1 MKRLFL
7 TLAFALFLPFL
18 VSAQQQ
24 QIPTLKPFKELPAET
39 PTPLARRDK
48 WGFADAKG
56 KFVIKPVFDAVEP
69 FKTVTAQN
77 VSIDVAKVRV
87 GDKWGFITTEH
98 VYLFPPEYDDVT
110 DFDEGGVAVGTAG
123 AEKSLLGTV
132 PAMSAKGTF
141 WTLSGIVRISG
152 LSDVS
157 EFMPSGI
164 GWAAVD
170 GKWGLLSRGGFWKL
184 AAQYDD
190 WSNCREGLFY
200 VKKDGKTGLVAADGK
215 VLLEPAAD
223 ELSWNEVR
231 NRFTAVL
238 DGKYGEYEPD
248 GAMRYP
254 CIFDAL
260 PVESAAGYV
269 EMWDGET
276 PCLFMPGDRKYTAAE
291 YDAKLFGDMSYGDY
305 VRSAALPDWLKLHL
319 DKGTDLVSITSDLP
333 EFKTFG
339 PEEGDSLV
347 FPTVVL
353 ASGDTLERVMS
364 ALLDGDLSCLAEE
377 EPLRYCDRG
386 AYLYYIRHTA
396 EDYYTVS
403 IVDLEDLSETKVP
416 VCGNFLLREKE
427 GVIASGGTLRKG
439 ANPVLYPALIK
450 VVGAQEVPVL
460 RYEFH
465 EWAGERIVTIGHNV
479 PPQKGEDADEGW
491 NHKVAPGM
499 MFPLGDYFYG
509 DEAGFEDLSLKVN
522 TPNAASG
529 IAIYEII
536 RHPDTIAYGL
546 VGLDHSFFTQALFEG
561 LRWNGNDLEVKIPG
575 GLSGGDGGSWQ
586 TVSLSDLQS
595 LDPFV
600 QP

>member
-7 TLAFALFLPFL
+7 TLAFAIFLPFL
-18 VSAQQQ
+18 VSAQQ
-24 QIPTLKPFKELPAET
+24 QIPTLKPFKELPVET

-69 FKTVTAQN
+69 FKTVTTQN

-248 GAMRYP
+248 GAMR
-254 CIFDAL
+254 
-260 PVESAAGYV
+260 
-269 EMWDGET
+269 
-276 PCLFMPGDRKYTAAE
+276 
-291 YDAKLFGDMSYGDY
+291 
-305 VRSAALPDWLKLHL
+305 
-319 DKGTDLVSITSDLP
+319 
-333 EFKTFG
+333 
-339 PEEGDSLV
+339 
-347 FPTVVL
+347 
-353 ASGDTLERVMS
+353 
-364 ALLDGDLSCLAEE
+364 
-377 EPLRYCDRG
+377 
-386 AYLYYIRHTA
+386 
-396 EDYYTVS
+396 
-403 IVDLEDLSETKVP
+403 
-416 VCGNFLLREKE
+416 
-427 GVIASGGTLRKG
+427 
-439 ANPVLYPALIK
+439 
-450 VVGAQEVPVL
+450 
-460 RYEFH
+460 
-465 EWAGERIVTIGHNV
+465 
-479 PPQKGEDADEGW
+479 
-491 NHKVAPGM
+491 
-499 MFPLGDYFYG
+499 
-509 DEAGFEDLSLKVN
+509 
-522 TPNAASG
+522 
-529 IAIYEII
+529 
-536 RHPDTIAYGL
+536 
-546 VGLDHSFFTQALFEG
+546 
-561 LRWNGNDLEVKIPG
+561 
-575 GLSGGDGGSWQ
+575 
-586 TVSLSDLQS
+586 
-595 LDPFV
+595 
-600 QP
+600 